1 MTRAER
7 RAAQQAARAAALAE
21 RLASLLDLHGDERVV
36 DVGCGT
42 GAAVYALAP
51 TAREVIGVDSDA
63 SMIEVAR
70 REAPANA
77 GFELADGEQ
86 LPFSTGDFDV
96 GTTLRTLHHTR
107 NPDRLLAELV
117 RVTKPGG
124 TILVVDQ
131 LAPRQAEQARL
142 LDEFEQA
149 RDPTTSHVLTEAELR
164 GLLARLG
171 LILGHAEVVTEPRDL
186 DAYLDL
192 AGCAGAAREQ
202 AIRLAPPGYE
212 AAIGWFVLLRP

>member
-86 LPFSTGDFDV
+86 LPFATGDFDV

-124 TILVVDQ
+124 TILVVD
-131 LAPRQAEQARL
+131 
-142 LDEFEQA
+142 
-149 RDPTTSHVLTEAELR
+149 PTTSHVLTEAELR

-186 DAYLDL
+186 EAYLDL
-192 AGCAGAAREQ
+192 AGCAGAARER